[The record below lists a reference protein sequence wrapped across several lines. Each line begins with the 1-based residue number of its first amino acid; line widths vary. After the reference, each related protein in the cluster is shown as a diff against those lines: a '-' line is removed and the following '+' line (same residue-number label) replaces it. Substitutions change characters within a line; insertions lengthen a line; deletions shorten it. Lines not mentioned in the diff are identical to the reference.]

1 LLYNGGMNSQDY
13 LDAAEEA
20 RSFLSDTKKA
30 LDGFIIPHRLYDV
43 VDAVFSC
50 KGVIVTT
57 GLGKAGHVARKCS
70 SSLCS
75 LGMQSCF
82 LNPAEASHG
91 DVGIIREDTMLIV
104 FSTSGKTREILETMD
119 LARKLSVGMIVAVTS
134 HPESPVR
141 EASDIV
147 LDMGDI
153 KEAGHLGLAPTTS
166 ILIML
171 IIADMLALCCSRV
184 RNLTKEEFGLRHHG
198 GYLGKKCRGEEP

>member
-1 LLYNGGMNSQDY
+1 LLYNGGMNTEQVV
-13 LDAAEEA
+13 AQEVE
-20 RSFLSDTKKA
+20 SFLSDT
-30 LDGFIIPHRLYDV
+30 RLTVRDFSV
-43 VDAVFSC
+43 PPKLADAVDAACEC

-91 DVGIIREDTMLIV
+91 DIGIIRPDSLLIV

-119 LARKLSVGMIVAVTS
+119 LARKLSVGKIIAVTS
-134 HPESPVR
+134 HLDSPVR
-141 EASDIV
+141 AGSDIV
-147 LDMGDI
+147 LDMGHI

-198 GYLGKKCRGEEP
+198 GYLGRKCRGEEP